1 MKKMILNGFV
11 VLTSLLMTTNA
22 FSQAFTENFDDIT
35 TLTTGGWIQQNNSS
49 PVGTNPVWFQ
59 GNPPSNSGPFAA
71 FNGAD
76 NAYIACNFNSTS
88 GGTGTISNWL
98 VAPNRTLRNGDVFTF
113 YTRKPTIGGGQIDYP
128 DRLEVRLS
136 TNGASTNVGAGA
148 TGIGDFTTLLLSVN
162 PTLVANVYPQTWTQY
177 TVTISGLPAPTSGRI
192 AFRYFVTAAGPAG
205 TNSDYIGI
213 DNVVYTPYVCPTI
226 TMTAGGALSG
236 GIAGTAYSSTLTQ
249 TGALGAP
256 NFAVTAGAL
265 PPGLTLSSNGTI
277 SGTPTATGTF
287 NFTITVNDASGCT
300 GTQSYSITTVCPAN
314 PITFTAPTLC
324 ENEPIYT
331 LVEATPAGGTYS
343 GTGVTAGQFD
353 PTVGTQTIT
362 YDYTDAYGC
371 SHNQTATVT
380 VNELPDVT
388 LAAIPPVCT
397 STSEVILDGGLPTG
411 GNYTGIGVTGTTFET
426 SSGTQTITYTYTD
439 VNSCTSAAS
448 QILTVNELPTV
459 TLDAFTAVC
468 ANDNDVTLTGGLPV
482 GGTYSGSGVTANN
495 FDPSNGTQEI
505 TYTYTDVNG
514 CTSDATQSLVVNTN
528 PTASL
533 NLATTEVCTYSNP
546 ITLTGGQPAGGVY
559 TGNGVT
565 SSTFTPSS
573 ALIGNQIITYTVTE
587 NGCEGSATAT
597 ITVDACASI
606 EGTALNSFKV
616 YPNPTTGELK
626 IELTDNSI
634 QNALFEIV
642 NIDGKVMLTQEIK
655 NSTQVNTISLVHLA
669 KGTYLLQVKDG
680 DRTQVQRIVLN

>member
-1 MKKMILNGFV
+1 MKKIILNGFV
-11 VLTSLLMTTNA
+11 ALTSLFATTNV
-22 FSQAFTENFDDIT
+22 FSQAFTEDFDDIN
-35 TLTTGGWIQQNNSS
+35 TLTTSGWYMQNT
-49 PVGTNPVWFQ
+49 GTTIGTIPSWIQ
-59 GNPPSNSGPFAA
+59 GNPSNFPAY
-71 FNGAD
+71 NGAT
-76 NAYIACNFNSTS
+76 NSYIGGHYSTIT
-88 GGTGTISNWL
+88 GIGTISLWL
-98 VAPNRTLRNGDVFTF
+98 VTPNRTFRNGDVITF
-113 YTRKPTIGGGQIDYP
+113 RARAADDGWA
-128 DRLEVRLS
+128 DRLQVRMSL
-136 TNGASTNVGAGA
+136 NGTSTNVGSNP
-148 TGIGDFTTLLLSVN
+148 TTVGDFSTLLLDNN
-162 PTLVANVYPQTWTQY
+162 PNQSNGVFIDEWTLY
-177 TVTISGLPAPTSGRI
+177 TITISDLPAPTSGRI
-192 AFRYFVTAAGPAG
+192 AFRYYVTSGGPEG
-205 TNSDYIGI
+205 TVSDYMGI

-226 TMTAGGALSG
+226 TLTAGGALSG

-249 TGALGAP
+249 TGALGAT
-256 NFAVTAGAL
+256 NFEVTAGAL
-265 PPGLTLSSNGTI
+265 PTGLTISSNGTI

-287 NFTITVNDASGCT
+287 NFDITMTDASGCS
-300 GTQSYSITTVCPAN
+300 GSESYSITIDCPSN
-314 PITFTAPTLC
+314 PIAINTLNLC
-324 ENEPIYT
+324 DNSPVYT
-331 LVEATPAGGTYS
+331 LDVASPTGGTYS
-343 GTGVTAGQFD
+343 GTGVTGDQFD
-353 PTVGTQTIT
+353 PAAGTQTIT
-362 YDYTDAYGC
+362 YDYIDPYGC
-371 SHNQTATVT
+371 EHNATTTITVNALPTVT
-380 VNELPDVT
+380 LSTFD
-388 LAAIPPVCT
+388 PVCASVAT
-397 STSEVILDGGLPTG
+397 INLEGGVPAG
-411 GNYTGIGVTGTTFET
+411 GTYSGIGVSGTTFET

-533 NLATTEVCTYSNP
+533 DLATTEVCTYSNP

-597 ITVDACASI
+597 ISVDPCASI